1 MGLYEDLKAMR
12 YARAQALGQP
22 AFCVFSNKVLDE
34 IVAQRPSSM
43 AQLLAIKGFGQ
54 AKAQQVG
61 AEIIALC
68 SAAGSGPA
76 PPPRLAT
83 VAPSAAPAS
92 GGAWSAH
99 DDQRLWS
106 SRSQPMSTL
115 AATFSR
121 GEGAIRSRIKHLQ
134 DPQHSAYKRL
144 HGSGGDE
151 GGSRPAKAARVL
163 PQSLSASTGALPAAA
178 SDPTAKVD
186 EATLNAEQK
195 EAAQR
200 ALRGES
206 VFLTGAAGVGK
217 SYLLK
222 FIVRPSAASNPDAAP
237 GLICSSHATGLTWW
251 VRSSSWRRA
260 SRAAAWP

>member
-43 AQLLAIKGFGQ
+43 AQLLAIRGFGQ

-106 SRSQPMSTL
+106 SRSQPMGWLRELQSRWSSWAL
-115 AATFSR
+115 HAPPDAGAALGATVARR
-121 GEGAIRSRIKHLQ
+121 GGGAGP
-134 DPQHSAYKRL
+134 D
-144 HGSGGDE
+144 
-151 GGSRPAKAARVL
+151 
-163 PQSLSASTGALPAAA
+163 PAAEQSA
-178 SDPTAKVD
+178 IISAPTCCAFAWPKPLIARSCAI
-186 EATLNAEQK
+186 EEGRWATISSRTL
-195 EAAQR
+195 
-200 ALRGES
+200 
-206 VFLTGAAGVGK
+206 
-217 SYLLK
+217 LLK
-222 FIVRPSAASNPDAAP
+222 TQKAGWPSACA
-237 GLICSSHATGLTWW
+237 
-251 VRSSSWRRA
+251 RA
-260 SRAAAWP
+260 